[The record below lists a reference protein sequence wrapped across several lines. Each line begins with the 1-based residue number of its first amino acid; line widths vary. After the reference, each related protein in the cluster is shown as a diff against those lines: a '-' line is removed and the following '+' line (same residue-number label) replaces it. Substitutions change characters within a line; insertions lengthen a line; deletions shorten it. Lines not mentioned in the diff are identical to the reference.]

1 MKTKTCFI
9 IFAHSLLH
17 SVGDID
23 DIINNISYFH
33 NNCDFM
39 VNHPTLNHPKIR
51 TRHMPGIL
59 DQSNFI
65 FGALIEL
72 FNSLTIDEIESYDH
86 FCLVSG
92 NQFFIND
99 IVFEKGVNYA
109 QFSTTENFDDDYV
122 GKHMDKTIFGFPI
135 RQPYLFGKTWD
146 DGELYKELGIDQPM
160 ISNWECVTFTKE
172 VMKLCKENLGTALRI
187 YPNRDLMNVYVPYM
201 ILLSKQQWEFIPHF
215 GTYDPSNPQP
225 KNHIITIEQ
234 IDNKRNDGYFS
245 VKRVN
250 YSKNCHIKNYIR
262 ENLMK

>member
-33 NNCDFM
+33 DNCDFM

-59 DQSNFI
+59 DRSNFI

-99 IVFEKGVNYA
+99 IVFEKGVNLTLLKILMMIMLVNIWIK
-109 QFSTTENFDDDYV
+109 QFL
-122 GKHMDKTIFGFPI
+122 GFQSDNLI
-135 RQPYLFGKTWD
+135 YLVR
-146 DGELYKELGIDQPM
+146 LGM
-160 ISNWECVTFTKE
+160 MVNCTK
-172 VMKLCKENLGTALRI
+172 N
-187 YPNRDLMNVYVPYM
+187 
-201 ILLSKQQWEFIPHF
+201 
-215 GTYDPSNPQP
+215 
-225 KNHIITIEQ
+225 
-234 IDNKRNDGYFS
+234 
-245 VKRVN
+245 
-250 YSKNCHIKNYIR
+250 
-262 ENLMK
+262 